1 VQEAQESMQG
11 NHYLSDNLLI
21 FLEHFGIQATTQSWI
36 FQVIALCGILLT
48 AWLSNWITKNVL
60 NSRLSKIVTKSKNQF
75 DDELHQHGFF
85 KRLGHIVPAIL
96 IYLLSKL
103 LIENPS
109 LLAFLQKSAVIY
121 VLISAVMAISA
132 LLNTIEDTYNASN
145 LAQKAP
151 ITGFIQVA
159 KLFVVII
166 AGLLIISNLMDK
178 SPLILL
184 SGLGAVTAILLLLFR
199 DTILGFVAGIQI
211 AANRMVN
218 NGDWIEMPKYGAN
231 GDVLQVGLTTVKVQ
245 NFDKTISTI
254 PTYALISEPVK
265 NWRGMNESGGRR
277 IKRSLNIDIQSICF
291 CDQNMLDEFTKI
303 RYIKSHIQAKLEKL
317 QRFHSEQHIDTKDLV
332 NSRRLTNIGSLR
344 AYMQAYLENHPDIN
358 QDMTLMVRQGQPT
371 ELGIPLEIY
380 CFSKDKNWVNY
391 EGIQSDIF
399 DHFLAILPVFRLRAY
414 QRISDKSYAN

>member
-1 VQEAQESMQG
+1 MQES
-11 NHYLSDNLLI
+11 HYLTDNLLSL
-21 FLEHFGIQATTQSWI
+21 LEHLGIQATPQSWI
-36 FQVIALCGILLT
+36 FQTIALCSILLF
-48 AWLSNWITKNVL
+48 AWLSNWLTKGLL
-60 NSRLSKIVTKSKNQF
+60 NSRLRKLVSKSKNQF
-75 DDELHQHGFF
+75 DDELHKHGFF
-85 KRLGHIVPAIL
+85 KRIGHIVPAVV
-96 IYLLSKL
+96 IYLLSQL
-103 LIENPS
+103 LIEHLS
-109 LLAFLQKSAVIY
+109 LLAFLKNAAVIY
-121 VLISAVMAISA
+121 VLIAAVMALSA

-145 LAQKAP
+145 FAKKAP

-166 AGLLIISNLMDK
+166 AGLLIISILMDK
-178 SPLILL
+178 SPLLLL

-218 NGDWIEMPKYGAN
+218 TGDWIEMPKYGAD

-265 NWRGMNESGGRR
+265 NWRGMSESDGRR
-277 IKRSLNIDIQSICF
+277 IKRSLCIDIHSIHF
-291 CDQNMLDEFTKI
+291 CDQNMLNEFSKI
-303 RYIKSHIQAKLEKL
+303 RYIKNYIQTKLEKL
-317 QRFHSEQHIDTKDLV
+317 QLFHSEQHIDTTDLI
-332 NSRRLTNIGSLR
+332 NSRRLTNIGTLR

-358 QDMTLMVRQGQPT
+358 QNMTLMVRQRPPT

-391 EGIQSDIF
+391 EGIQGDIF
-399 DHFLAILPVFRLRAY
+399 DHFLAILPAFKLRAY
-414 QRISDKSYAN
+414 QRVSDRP

>member
-1 VQEAQESMQG
+1 MQES
-11 NHYLSDNLLI
+11 HDLTDNLLSL
-21 FLEHFGIQATTQSWI
+21 LEHFGIQATPQSWI
-36 FQVIALCGILLT
+36 FQVLALCGILLI
-48 AWLSNWITKNVL
+48 AWISNWLTKSILNNRITKL
-60 NSRLSKIVTKSKNQF
+60 ISKSKNQF

-85 KRLGHIVPAIL
+85 KRIGHIMPAIV
-96 IYLLSKL
+96 IYLLSHL

-109 LLAFLQKSAVIY
+109 LLAFLQKTAVIY
-121 VLISAVMAISA
+121 VLIASVMALSA

-145 LAQKAP
+145 LAKKAP
-151 ITGFIQVA
+151 IAGFIQVA

-166 AGLLIISNLMDK
+166 AGLLIISILIDK
-178 SPLILL
+178 SPLLLL
-184 SGLGAVTAILLLLFR
+184 SGLGAVTAILLLLFK

-218 NGDWIEMPKYGAN
+218 TGDWIEMPKYGAD

-265 NWRGMNESGGRR
+265 NWRGMNESNGRR
-277 IKRSLNIDIQSICF
+277 IKRSLYIDIQSIQF
-291 CDQNMLDEFTKI
+291 CDQDMLNEFSKI
-303 RYIKSHIQAKLEKL
+303 RYIKHYIQMKLEKL
-317 QRFHSEQHIDTKDLV
+317 QLFHSEQHINTSDLV
-332 NSRRLTNIGSLR
+332 NNRRLTNIGTLR

-358 QDMTLMVRQGQPT
+358 QNMTLMVRQRPPT

-391 EGIQSDIF
+391 EAIQSDIF
-399 DHFLAILPVFRLRAY
+399 DHFLAILAAFKLRAY
-414 QRISDKSYAN
+414 QRISDRPK

>member
-1 VQEAQESMQG
+1 LQEIQVQEIAQES
-11 NHYLSDNLLI
+11 HYLTDNLLSL
-21 FLEHFGIQATTQSWI
+21 LEHFGIQATPQSWI
-36 FQVIALCGILLT
+36 FQVLALCGILLI
-48 AWLSNWITKNVL
+48 AWISNCLTKSILNNRITKL
-60 NSRLSKIVTKSKNQF
+60 ISKSKNQF

-85 KRLGHIVPAIL
+85 KRLGHIVPAVF
-96 IYLLSKL
+96 IYLLSQL
-103 LIENPS
+103 LIENLS

-121 VLISAVMAISA
+121 VIISAAMTISA

-145 LAQKAP
+145 LAKKAP
-151 ITGFIQVA
+151 IAGFIQVA

-178 SPLILL
+178 SPLLLL

-218 NGDWIEMPKYGAN
+218 TGDWIEMPKYGAD

-265 NWRGMNESGGRR
+265 NWRGMNESDGRR
-277 IKRSLNIDIQSICF
+277 IKRSLCIDIHSIVF
-291 CDQNMLDEFTKI
+291 CDQDMLSEFSKV
-303 RYIKSHIQAKLEKL
+303 RYIKHYIQTKLEKL
-317 QRFHSEQHIDTKDLV
+317 QLFHSQQHIDTTDLI
-332 NSRRLTNIGSLR
+332 NSRRLTNIGTLR
-344 AYMQAYLENHPDIN
+344 AYMQAYLQNHPDIN
-358 QDMTLMVRQGQPT
+358 QDMTLMVRQGPPT
-371 ELGIPLEIY
+371 EIGVPLEIY
-380 CFSKDKNWVNY
+380 CFCKDKNWVNY

-399 DHFLAILPVFRLRAY
+399 DHFLAILPAFKLRAY
-414 QRISDKSYAN
+414 QRVSDRP